1 MSYNIWNER
10 VYIYVFLSLIIYL
23 GWIPMKLLK
32 SQSTWVYTVKYL
44 PRVLFHSLLI
54 PHLELATIISFMF
67 ILSEVVYAYTS
78 KYMYV
83 LSLCF
88 LTQLEAYFFRL
99 FGALL
104 FLLNNYIFIDCLHSP
119 SNARECL
126 FPYTLLIQFINMNI
140 LKALAI
146 YCQMA
151 FQKSY
156 TS

>member
-1 MSYNIWNER
+1 MHIQVN
-10 VYIYVFLSLIIYL
+10 
-23 GWIPMKLLK
+23 
-32 SQSTWVYTVKYL
+32 TC
-44 PRVLFHSLLI
+44 
-54 PHLELATIISFMF
+54 
-67 ILSEVVYAYTS
+67 
-78 KYMYV
+78 MYF

-99 FGALL
+99 LGALL

-119 SNARECL
+119 SNAQEYL
-126 FPYTLLIQFINMNI
+126 FPYTLLIQFVNMNI